1 MIEEY
6 RANIIELR
14 NSMLEQV
21 NADSDNHYVRPSG
34 DTLVAVDDLN
44 AARKKLLSL
53 LQTENYFD
61 ADLVLIHFQTGDWIE
76 EKSIL
81 LSRLGRHK
89 QALYVYT
96 EGMPERALLYCEQ
109 VAHRC
114 PEVYEYLLGRIDN
127 N

>member
-1 MIEEY
+1 M
-6 RANIIELR
+6 
-14 NSMLEQV
+14 
-21 NADSDNHYVRPSG
+21 
-34 DTLVAVDDLN
+34 
-44 AARKKLLSL
+44 SL

-114 PEVYEYLLGRIDN
+114 PEVYEYLLGRPLFLVHGYLAVGLMLLRIIN
-127 N
+127 IYYFKNIILKII

>member
-1 MIEEY
+1 
-6 RANIIELR
+6 
-14 NSMLEQV
+14 MLEQV

-44 AARKKLLSL
+44 AARKKLLKI

-109 VAHRC
+109 VANRC
-114 PEVYEYLLGRIDN
+114 PEVYEYLLGEISVN
-127 N
+127 QIIASIV